1 MNKRMLIDG
10 THPEEVRV
18 VIANGNRLEEYDIE
32 SATKSQLKGNIYLA
46 KVMRVEPSLQ
56 AAFVDFGGN
65 RHGFLAFNEIHPDYY
80 QIPVEDREALKRDV
94 ALFEENAIAAHAH
107 IDSIDG
113 DLTDDDDDDTDEQD
127 DSDVPDSPIIDR
139 DDDSPDSDDE
149 DSALS
154 EAEESQSTEAEPSA
168 EQDATAE
175 DKGEEDEGANQT
187 SANDDADT
195 QLAESESDGSADGE
209 TVKPGAK
216 AGRGRRS
223 ERRDNPMKRY
233 KIQEVIKRRQILL
246 VQVVKEERGNK
257 GAALTSYLSLAGRYC
272 VLMPNTSRSG
282 GGVSRK
288 ITSTTDRRRL
298 RDLLKSLEVPEGMG
312 VIMRTAGMERNKSE
326 IKRDFDYLMR
336 LWEEIRELTLNSAA
350 PALVYEEGDLI
361 KRTIR
366 DLYTREIEEVLVEGN
381 EAYQTAKKVMRLM
394 MPSHAKRVQ
403 PYRDEAIPLFHRFQ
417 VESLLEAMH
426 SPVVQ
431 LKSGGYIVIDQTE
444 ALVAIDVNSGRS
456 TKERNIEE
464 TAVKTNL
471 EAASEI
477 ALQLRLRDLAGLI
490 VIDFIDM
497 DESRNQ
503 RAVEKR
509 FKDAVKTD
517 RARMQLGRISTF
529 GLLELSRQRMRP
541 SLMETSSDVCVH
553 CGGTG
558 HVRSIESMAVRVMR
572 MIEEEGTRERSSE
585 VSVTVP
591 TPVALYILNQKRAAL
606 TAIETRCGFS
616 VQIIGDDTISMN
628 EAKLDRVKGRQNVGN
643 EPVAVATTPAGDTG
657 VIRSDD
663 ADDAS
668 YSDGAEPQDE
678 TVPARKR
685 RPRRRRRK
693 ETAGD
698 DSEAGNVGNAQPQ
711 AADAGSDVDASGEQP
726 EEIRSTET
734 PDGETGEEE
743 KPKRRRRGRRGGRRR
758 SPKSEQEES
767 NASASGSNDVES
779 DGTVAAADQVPTSD
793 GTETPVSAEA
803 AEENVAPHAN
813 GPSEQANGQGREET
827 TSSNGDAATPTTTD
841 ATTTDIQTPVEAV
854 QAPTESPKDSE
865 PTPQRRGWWQRM
877 MD

>member
-18 VIANGNRLEEYDIE
+18 VIANGSKLEEYDIE
-32 SATKSQLKGNIYLA
+32 SSSKSQLKGNIYLA

-94 ALFEENAIAAHAH
+94 ALFEENATAAQAH

-113 DLTDDDDDDTDEQD
+113 DLSHDDEDYEHDESDEHDHRDMDLDSSEDAEDAAPEGKADETAEEPDDASSDDAADTDE
-127 DSDVPDSPIIDR
+127 DSQAAHADLDSGDAE
-139 DDDSPDSDDE
+139 DMSASASDAE
-149 DSALS
+149 D
-154 EAEESQSTEAEPSA
+154 TAEPGETADGSDNDT
-168 EQDATAE
+168 ETAE
-175 DKGEEDEGANQT
+175 TADA
-187 SANDDADT
+187 SAA
-195 QLAESESDGSADGE
+195 
-209 TVKPGAK
+209 KPAQP
-216 AGRGRRS
+216 ARSRNRRTD
-223 ERRDNPMKRY
+223 RRDHPMRRY

-272 VLMPNTSRSG
+272 VLMPNTSRNG

-288 ITSTTDRRRL
+288 ITSSTDRRRL

-336 LWEEIRELTLNSAA
+336 LWEEIRELTLGSAA

-361 KRTIR
+361 KRAIR
-366 DLYTREIEEVLVEGN
+366 DLYSREIEEVLVEGN
-381 EAYQTAKKVMRLM
+381 DAYQAAKKVMRLM

-403 PYRDEAIPLFHRFQ
+403 PYRDETIPLFHRFQ
-417 VESLLEAMH
+417 VETLLEAMH

-464 TAVKTNL
+464 TALKTNL
-471 EAASEI
+471 EAASEV

-509 FKDAVKTD
+509 FKDSVKTD
-517 RARMQLGRISTF
+517 RARMQIGRISMF

-541 SLMETSSDVCVH
+541 SLMETSSNLCPH
-553 CGGTG
+553 CDGTG
-558 HVRSIESMAVRVMR
+558 HVRSIESMAVRVLR
-572 MIEEEGTRERSSE
+572 MIEEEGIRERSSA

-591 TPVALYILNQKRAAL
+591 TAVALYILNQKRAVL
-606 TAIETRCGFS
+606 NAIETRCGFS
-616 VQIIGDDTISMN
+616 IEILGDDTISLN
-628 EAKLDRVKGRQNVGN
+628 DAKLERVKARPGTSEDSRTVADAVRVKVVSETTVGDDD
-643 EPVAVATTPAGDTG
+643 DTG
-657 VIRSDD
+657 EEEKT
-663 ADDAS
+663 
-668 YSDGAEPQDE
+668 G
-678 TVPARKR
+678 PARKR

-693 ETAGD
+693 EPSAEESETSAVDETGTPRD
-698 DSEAGNVGNAQPQ
+698 HAEPTSDSPEQQQPD
-711 AADAGSDVDASGEQP
+711 AAASGDSDEEQ
-726 EEIRSTET
+726 
-734 PDGETGEEE
+734 

-758 SPKSEQEES
+758 NQDTAQDENGTRTDGTQSMTADATVATEPQAASSDSEQEP
-767 NASASGSNDVES
+767 A
-779 DGTVAAADQVPTSD
+779 Q
-793 GTETPVSAEA
+793 
-803 AEENVAPHAN
+803 
-813 GPSEQANGQGREET
+813 
-827 TSSNGDAATPTTTD
+827 
-841 ATTTDIQTPVEAV
+841 
-854 QAPTESPKDSE
+854 QAPTEAPLPKVIEPEATPHTNGAGEKAESPSPVVTDKVKTVKETVAVSAE
-865 PTPQRRGWWQRM
+865 ETAEQKTASQRRGWWQRM

>member
-18 VIANGNRLEEYDIE
+18 VIANGSKLEEYDIE
-32 SATKSQLKGNIYLA
+32 SSSKSQLKGNIYLA

-94 ALFEENAIAAHAH
+94 ALFEENASAAQAH
-107 IDSIDG
+107 IESIDG
-113 DLTDDDDDDTDEQD
+113 DLPGDDDDDDHDHPEMD
-127 DSDVPDSPIIDR
+127 MGSS
-139 DDDSPDSDDE
+139 
-149 DSALS
+149 
-154 EAEESQSTEAEPSA
+154 
-168 EQDATAE
+168 
-175 DKGEEDEGANQT
+175 EDE
-187 SANDDADT
+187 DDAD
-195 QLAESESDGSADGE
+195 AEGTVDEPEDDSTAGSEDASSDDDDTPEMSASATDTEDASDADETADGSDGEADNEETLDTSSA
-209 TVKPGAK
+209 KPAQ
-216 AGRGRRS
+216 AARSRNRRS
-223 ERRDNPMKRY
+223 DRRDHPMRRY

-257 GAALTSYLSLAGRYC
+257 GAALTTYLSLAGRYC
-272 VLMPNTSRSG
+272 VLMPNTSRNG

-288 ITSTTDRRRL
+288 ITSSTDRRRL

-336 LWEEIRELTLNSAA
+336 LWEEIRELTLSSAA

-361 KRTIR
+361 KRAIR
-366 DLYTREIEEVLVEGN
+366 DLYSREIEEVLVEGN
-381 EAYQTAKKVMRLM
+381 EAYQAAKKVMRLM

-403 PYRDEAIPLFHRFQ
+403 PYRDETIPLFHRFQ

-464 TAVKTNL
+464 TALKTNL

-541 SLMETSSDVCVH
+541 SLMETSSNVCPH
-553 CGGTG
+553 CDGTG
-558 HVRSIESMAVRVMR
+558 HVRSIESMAVRVLR
-572 MIEEEGTRERSSE
+572 MIEEEGIRERSSA

-591 TPVALYILNQKRAAL
+591 TAVALYILNQKRAVL
-606 TAIETRCGFS
+606 NAIEARCGFT
-616 VQIIGDDTISMN
+616 VAILGDDTISLN
-628 EAKLDRVKGRQNVGN
+628 DAKLERVKARSGASEDSGSSADAGHGKAASETGTDDDSDSGR
-643 EPVAVATTPAGDTG
+643 EDKTG
-657 VIRSDD
+657 
-663 ADDAS
+663 
-668 YSDGAEPQDE
+668 
-678 TVPARKR
+678 PARKR

-693 ETAGD
+693 DTSSEQSEASAADETAAQRSD
-698 DSEAGNVGNAQPQ
+698 PEPTADSSDGQQP
-711 AADAGSDVDASGEQP
+711 DASAAGDSDEGQ
-726 EEIRSTET
+726 
-734 PDGETGEEE
+734 

-758 SPKSEQEES
+758 NQNATPDDNETPADGTDSSA
-767 NASASGSNDVES
+767 ASASDPKEPAADASSSEPAAEKEPARSEPAGASSAKDTQSDAEPHTNGAGAPVES
-779 DGTVAAADQVPTSD
+779 PSPALADEVK
-793 GTETPVSAEA
+793 TEKEPETASV
-803 AEENVAPHAN
+803 
-813 GPSEQANGQGREET
+813 ET
-827 TSSNGDAATPTTTD
+827 TAEKKPAS
-841 ATTTDIQTPVEAV
+841 
-854 QAPTESPKDSE
+854 
-865 PTPQRRGWWQRM
+865 QRRGWWQRM